1 MSMVVF
7 LCLCSTWSG
16 TSYSVIKQKFSY
28 NNFCACPDNSVGTPH
43 NIILPSLSN
52 NTGTETGS
60 YELSDFVLLYF
71 SLFLL
76 YIILKK

>member
-1 MSMVVF
+1 MVVF

-28 NNFCACPDNSVGTPH
+28 NNFCACPDNSIGTPH
-43 NIILPSLSN
+43 NIILPSSLNS
-52 NTGTETGS
+52 TETGS